1 MRTSHGKGEN
11 APRGA
16 LRLLLIK
23 RHSGAGQWDQT
34 IYYHTHPSPFLANPT
49 CRTGPT
55 CGDASG
61 ICIASDRLAGPTDG
75 DVVAPGGELPGPGV
89 GLVRG
94 GSDGCPGGVGLPAGG
109 AGRPGGLPP
118 AGGPECPGRGDRR
131 APGADG
137 SAEGA
142 PPSRPFPAVTPL
154 LPLAA
159 FRAESPCADCPSG
172 SSSLPP
178 TAPPCTRSRPPLS
191 GAAPSGRASV
201 RCVPFV
207 ADGAG
212 LPGWSVTLIQPAE
225 AATVITAAINRAG
238 TGNWRTGRTSGGSGL
253 TGNGPGGA
261 ALPNSPAPGRDTPGG
276 GPYTRSPPPPPPV
289 SRTPVRAAPRRT
301 PVPPCAQPLVAQ
313 PYPSACSR
321 SSSIPKWCATSCTTV
336 ISVSATAASRE
347 EHIRSVGPR

>member
-1 MRTSHGKGEN
+1 MRTSHGKGEY

-23 RHSGAGQWDQT
+23 KHSGAGQWDQT
-34 IYYHTHPSPFLANPT
+34 IYYHTHPSPFLANPA
-49 CRTGPT
+49 CCTGSA

-61 ICIASDRLAGPTDG
+61 ISIASDRLAGPTDG
-75 DVVAPGGELPGPGV
+75 AVVAPGGELPGPGV

-94 GSDGCPGGVGLPAGG
+94 GSDGCPGGVGLPAGARDG
-109 AGRPGGLPP
+109 RTARRRAPAGARAAGVRAGRPRSTGPRRIRRRLRAAALPHGPGSAPARGLPGGLPC
-118 AGGPECPGRGDRR
+118 AG
-131 APGADG
+131 
-137 SAEGA
+137 
-142 PPSRPFPAVTPL
+142 
-154 LPLAA
+154 
-159 FRAESPCADCPSG
+159 CPSG
-172 SSSLPP
+172 PSSLPP
-178 TAPPCTRSRPPLS
+178 ATPPCTRARPPPS
-191 GAAPSGRASV
+191 GAAAAPSGRASV

-212 LPGWSVTLIQPAE
+212 LPGWSVTLIQPAD

-253 TGNGPGGA
+253 TGADRVGPPCPTPRPPEGTRPA
-261 ALPNSPAPGRDTPGG
+261 A
-276 GPYTRSPPPPPPV
+276 GPYARSPPPPL
-289 SRTPVRAAPRRT
+289 SRTRCV
-301 PVPPCAQPLVAQ
+301 QPLVAQ